1 MMLTDADLVDL
12 ITAEMDVVINYQQ
25 AAADKAVESGTV
37 SEANR
42 EMLRLSG
49 MTQVKAA
56 VIQAVIKHSTM
67 KLQEMER

>member
-12 ITAEMDVVINYQQ
+12 IAAEMDVVINYQQ

>member
-12 ITAEMDVVINYQQ
+12 ITAEMDVVINNQQ
-25 AAADKAVESGTV
+25 AAADKALESGTV
-37 SEANR
+37 AEANR

-49 MTQVKAA
+49 MTHVKAA